1 VSDVVAGGGVD
12 GCGAVPGREV
22 VAGGEAGDVSD
33 LDQQSRSAGGSD
45 AVQVQQAGAGRC
57 DELPELFVR
66 GLPPRV
72 DPLEVRDQLGR
83 DPASGLAHDVP
94 GPHGRE
100 QCLGLGSGQALLR
113 TTRDHQQQR
122 VQLGDHPRVVLAQG
136 KPLWNL
142 LPTLRWPAR
151 ACQMRATRTCQ
162 IGRVGSLDGSDRPA
176 TWTEPRQACSE
187 GQRNK

>member
-1 VSDVVAGGGVD
+1 MSDVVAGGGVD

-22 VAGGEAGDVSD
+22 LAVGAPGDVTDPDQQPSGAGGA
-33 LDQQSRSAGGSD
+33 D
-45 AVQVQQAGAGRC
+45 AVQVHQAGAGGG
-57 DELPELFVR
+57 EEFFELFVR
-66 GLPPRV
+66 GLLAGV

-176 TWTEPRQACSE
+176 TWTDPRQACSE